1 MVLEQLKKIRLVPVV
16 VIDDAADAVP
26 LARALRA
33 GGLPVAEVTFRTA
46 AAPEA
51 IRTIVREFPDFVVGA
66 GTVTRREELEAARA
80 AGAVFGVAP
89 GMNPKIVAHAVA
101 ARWPFFPGV
110 ATPSE
115 VEQALDLGCQVLKF
129 FPASQCGGTAML
141 STLAGVY
148 SHRKVSFIP
157 TGGIN
162 EKNFTEYLATK
173 GVLAIGGS
181 WMVAGALIKAK
192 DWNQITTL
200 TRQAVDAVAALAN

>member
-1 MVLEQLKKIRLVPVV
+1 MVLEQLQKIRLVPVV

-46 AAPEA
+46 AAAEA

-66 GTVTRREELEAARA
+66 GTVTRLEELEAARA

-89 GMNPKIVAHAVA
+89 GMNPKIVARAVA
-101 ARWPFFPGV
+101 AQRPFFPGV

-141 STLAGVY
+141 ATLAGVY
-148 SHRKVSFIP
+148 GHRKVSFIP

-162 EKNFTEYLATK
+162 EKNFTEYLSTK

-181 WMVAGALIKAK
+181 WMVAGTLIKAK
-192 DWNQITTL
+192 DWGKITAL
-200 TRQAVDAVAALAN
+200 TRQAVDAVAALVK